1 MLIIYQLSTGKYLTS
16 FNCFFIFWL
25 VLVYDLLFFIIRWL
39 NLIVVAFGIKYND
52 VSAYWCKT
60 YKIILNASYS
70 YISCLIKG
78 RERGHF
84 FSYFSSLTRHLSP
97 MSPLRPSN
105 RLMGTQWS
113 YLRSA
118 LNGSLRYYFMLNRKQ
133 L

>member
-1 MLIIYQLSTGKYLTS
+1 MLIIYQLSTGKCLMS

-39 NLIVVAFGIKYND
+39 NLIVVAFGFKYND

-60 YKIILNASYS
+60 YKIILNASFLYQ
-70 YISCLIKG
+70 LFNQG
-78 RERGHF
+78 EERGHF

-118 LNGSLRYYFMLNRKQ
+118 LNGSLRYYFMLNKKQ